1 MKKKIG
7 NNNES
12 KILFDLIQ
20 NKYGNRL
27 SSKELDEVR
36 KQVNSI
42 VETAKTLRSVNL
54 EYDDEPFFVF
64 TPYQKE
70 E

>member
-1 MKKKIG
+1 MKKKIV

-12 KILFDLIQ
+12 KVLFDLIQ
-20 NKYGNRL
+20 DKYGNRL

-54 EYDDEPFFVF
+54 EYDDESFFVF
-64 TPYQKE
+64 TPYRKE